1 MSEDVFARTYEGT
14 HRDDSIDTD
23 VKRIRR
29 DYCAQAFGQW
39 YKPRHSSE
47 VTR

>member
-1 MSEDVFARTYEGT
+1 MQQHFLAREYQGR
-14 HRDDSIDTD
+14 HRDDSIEAD
-23 VKRIRR
+23 VRRTRR